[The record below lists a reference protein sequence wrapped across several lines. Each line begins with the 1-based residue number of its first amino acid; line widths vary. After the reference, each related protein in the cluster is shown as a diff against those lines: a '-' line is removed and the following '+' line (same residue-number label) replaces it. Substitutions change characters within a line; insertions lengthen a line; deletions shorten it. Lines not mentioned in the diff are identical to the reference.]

1 MHGFHLITSLF
12 LLHLTPEITLGA
24 ADAEFTAYTKTLFL
38 NFIRSFLI
46 LALYTREQ
54 VDRMS
59 SGGFRSNHVERQPVL
74 LAALDNWLTSEP
86 LQLFLRIWY
95 FKADVKMETAGT
107 NDGSPCFAV

>member
-1 MHGFHLITSLF
+1 MHGLHLITSLF
-12 LLHLTPEITLGA
+12 LLHLTAEITLGA
-24 ADAEFTAYTKTLFL
+24 AAYTKTLFL
-38 NFIRSFLI
+38 NFILSFLI
-46 LALYTREQ
+46 LAFYTKEQ

-95 FKADVKMETAGT
+95 FKADVKMETAGA